1 MDLRITGG
9 RALLDGRFEET
20 PLAVDDGVIAELGTD
35 TPARAT
41 LDAHGLLVL
50 PGIVDIHGDAF
61 ERQMM
66 PRPHVAVATDIALME
81 SDRQVV
87 ANGITTVFH
96 GVTWSWEPGLRGS
109 ENARDILRTI
119 EALKGR
125 LAADTRFHLRHET
138 HNVAC
143 EDEIKEWIAARRI
156 HMVAFNNHLPSV
168 DTITNRPHRVDEM
181 ATRAGLSRAEFIAL
195 VERLRGL
202 GDEVGKSIKRIAARA
217 VAESVPLLS
226 HDDAS
231 VEQRTSF
238 RALGCRLCEF
248 PMNIETARAAAGAGD
263 AIVLGAPNVMRGKSH
278 LGWVNATT
286 MVADGLCTV
295 LASDYYY
302 PAPLIAPFRL
312 AERGAAPLEK
322 AWRLVS
328 EEPARA
334 AGLSDRGRI
343 ERGLRADI
351 IVVDASNA
359 LPQVIAVVAAGR
371 IVHLADGSR
380 LSGNAAK
387 KPLSART
394 AASAIA

>member
-9 RALLDGRFEET
+9 RALVDGRLEEAS
-20 PLAVDDGVIAELGTD
+20 LALDDGVIAEVGTE

-119 EALKGR
+119 ESLGSR

-138 HNVAC
+138 YNVAC
-143 EDEIKEWIAARRI
+143 EDEIKDWIAARRI

-168 DTITNRPHRVDEM
+168 DTITNRPHRIDEM
-181 ATRAGLSRAEFIAL
+181 AVRAGMSRADFIAL
-195 VERLRGL
+195 VERLREL

-231 VEQRTSF
+231 VEQRASF
-238 RALGCRLCEF
+238 RALGCRVCEF
-248 PMNIETARAAAGAGD
+248 PMNIETARAAADAGD

-286 MVADGLCTV
+286 MVADGLCSV

-343 ERGLRADI
+343 ERGLRADVV
-351 IVVDASNA
+351 VVDASNA
-359 LPQVIAVVAAGR
+359 LPQVVAVMAGGR
-371 IVHLADGSR
+371 LVYLADGAR
-380 LSGNAAK
+380 ISGKAPAKPAFAA
-387 KPLSART
+387 AT
-394 AASAIA
+394 A

>member
-9 RALLDGRFEET
+9 RTLVDGRLDET
-20 PLAVDDGVIAELGTD
+20 PLVVDDGSIAEVGTD

-41 LDAHGLLVL
+41 LDAQGLLVL

-61 ERQMM
+61 ERQML
-66 PRPHVAVATDIALME
+66 PRPAVAVATDIALME

-119 EALKGR
+119 ESLKDR
-125 LAADTRFHLRHET
+125 LAADTRYHLRHET
-138 HNVAC
+138 YNVAC
-143 EDEIKEWIAARRI
+143 EDEIKGWIAARRI
-156 HMVAFNNHLPSV
+156 HMVAFNNHLHSV
-168 DTITNRPHRVDEM
+168 DTIKNRPHRIDEM
-181 ATRAGLSRAEFIAL
+181 ATRAGMSRADFITL
-195 VERLRGL
+195 VERLREL

-231 VEQRTSF
+231 PEQRASF
-238 RALGCRLCEF
+238 RALGCRVCEF
-248 PMNIETARAAAGAGD
+248 PMNIETARAAAAAGD

-278 LGWVNATT
+278 LGWVDATR
-286 MVADGLCTV
+286 MVADGLCSV

-312 AERGAAPLEK
+312 AERGAAPLEQ

-328 EEPARA
+328 DEPARA
-334 AGLSDRGRI
+334 AGLADRGRI
-343 ERGLRADI
+343 ARALRADI
-351 IVVDASNA
+351 VLVDARA
-359 LPQVIAVVAAGR
+359 GLPQVVGVVAAGR
-371 IVHLADGSR
+371 LVHLTDGTR
-380 LSGNAAK
+380 LTG
-387 KPLSART
+387 KPPMMPVTESVAT
-394 AASAIA
+394 PATV